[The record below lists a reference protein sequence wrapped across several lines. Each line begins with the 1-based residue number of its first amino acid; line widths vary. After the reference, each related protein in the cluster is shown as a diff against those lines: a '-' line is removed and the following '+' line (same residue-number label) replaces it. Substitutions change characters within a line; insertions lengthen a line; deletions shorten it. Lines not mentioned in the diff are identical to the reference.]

1 MTTTPSLRWRVPVL
15 VAGVLVLLGAPRHPR
30 GTMTEMLAHPDWVMA
45 HTLVLAGF
53 VVLLAGLVMLRRGG
67 AHPAR
72 TAWWLRFAVIATALQ
87 ALEMAVHTAAV
98 VDHASLAAG
107 RATPVLS
114 THLALSVVIYPLFG
128 AAIVGLIVAAARERA
143 AGSWWIAWLGIIGA
157 TAHGL
162 AAPLV
167 VLSGD
172 TRFAIL
178 FPGIA
183 LLALWMVL
191 ASLWPVRARAAAP
204 ASAAAP
210 SAPRPVPAAR

>member
-1 MTTTPSLRWRVPVL
+1 MPTTSSLRWRGPVL
-15 VAGVLVLLGAPRHPR
+15 LAGLLILAGAPRHPR
-30 GTMTEMLAHPDWVMA
+30 GTMTEMLAHPDWLLA

-53 VVLLAGLVMLRRGG
+53 VVLAAGLAMLRGEG
-67 AHPAR
+67 THPAR
-72 TAWWLRFAVIATALQ
+72 TAWWLRFAVVATALQ
-87 ALEMAVHTAAV
+87 AVEMAVHTAAV
-98 VDHASLAAG
+98 VDHASLEAG

-114 THLALSVVIYPLFG
+114 THLAMSVVLYPLFG
-128 AAIVGLIVAAARERA
+128 AAIVGFILAAARDRV
-143 AGSWWIAWLGIIGA
+143 AGSWWIAWLGVIGA

-183 LLALWMVL
+183 LLALWLVL
-191 ASLWPVRARAAAP
+191 AAVWPARAAAGVPHRASPLPTP
-204 ASAAAP
+204 AT
-210 SAPRPVPAAR
+210 R

>member
-1 MTTTPSLRWRVPVL
+1 MTTRTSLHWRVPLLLAGLIIL
-15 VAGVLVLLGAPRHPR
+15 VGAPRHPR
-30 GTMTEMLAHPDWVMA
+30 GTMTEMLAHPDWVLA
-45 HTLVLAGF
+45 HTLVLIGC
-53 VVLLAGLVMLRRGG
+53 VVLLAALVMLHRGG
-67 AHPAR
+67 AQPAR
-72 TAWWLRFAVIATALQ
+72 TAWWLRFAIVATAMQ

-98 VDHASLAAG
+98 VDSGHLAAG

-128 AAIVGLIVAAARERA
+128 AAIVGLILATARERSV
-143 AGSWWIAWLGIIGA
+143 GSRWIAWLGVIGA

-183 LLALWMVL
+183 LLALWIVL
-191 ASLWPVRARAAAP
+191 AALWPARAAAVAPYP
-204 ASAAAP
+204 AS
-210 SAPRPVPAAR
+210 PRPSSAAR